1 MLIHLHR
8 HVSAL
13 SKQLFPTPSG
23 VCGGQP
29 TRAAALWSHPP
40 PSPPL
45 THTISVGFINRNQ
58 TCILERIIIII
69 QAHTPSHAH
78 PEVLFYLIISR
89 FASLDDLNQFFF
101 FQPPLFLHLREVGEG
116 GKGLPFGHPLLIF
129 GGWECHQGRKRWCS
143 RKWRCGEDAAVGN
156 PVKLC

>member
-13 SKQLFPTPSG
+13 SKQLFPIPSG
-23 VCGGQP
+23 VWGGQP

-45 THTISVGFINRNQ
+45 THTISADFINRNQ

-78 PEVLFYLIISR
+78 PGVLFYLIISR

-101 FQPPLFLHLREVGEG
+101 STSTLFLHLREVGEG
-116 GKGLPFGHPLLIF
+116 GERVALRSSFVDLWRVRMPPRSQAAMQSEVAM
-129 GGWECHQGRKRWCS
+129 WRRCS
-143 RKWRCGEDAAVGN
+143 CW
-156 PVKLC
+156 